1 MKNPFSRFFRARD
14 KPGAT
19 DSVSSAS
26 TFYFGS
32 SAAGKSVTASTAIQM
47 STVYACVRVIAETI
61 ASLPLHVYQNQGE
74 GSVKALDHPLYP
86 ILHDEPNSEMTSFVW
101 RETMLVHLLLWGNT
115 YCRIIRSGRNQI
127 LGLYPLLPDRMEVDR
142 DSAGMLTYTYSANGG
157 QTVKLRS
164 EDVLHIPGLGFVRNA
179 LQVGTLSE
187 GGYTVPDEFEH
198 QLIQGLEDENIMRGL
213 VHNITTS
220 SGDRKIP
227 LVTARGSASW
237 VEEEAAIPESDGTF
251 GQVTL
256 GAHKVGCMIRVSEEL
271 LHDSAFDLAAYIAGE
286 FARRV
291 GAAEEEAI
299 LTGSG
304 THKPTGLLH
313 DSLGAELGVTAAS
326 AVAITADE
334 LIDLQHSVKSG
345 YRRKGLWIMN
355 DATLKLLRKLK
366 DGQGNFIWQL
376 GLLAG
381 QPDTLLNQKV
391 MISNCMPLPAAGSKA
406 ILYGDLSY
414 YWLADREGRTLQRLD
429 ELYAAQDQVGFKIT
443 QRVDGRLLL
452 RESVKCLQMKAA

>member
-1 MKNPFSRFFRARD
+1 M
-14 KPGAT
+14 G
-19 DSVSSAS
+19 
-26 TFYFGS
+26 
-32 SAAGKSVTASTAIQM
+32 
-47 STVYACVRVIAETI
+47 TI
-61 ASLPLHVYQNQGE
+61 
-74 GSVKALDHPLYP
+74 
-86 ILHDEPNSEMTSFVW
+86 
-101 RETMLVHLLLWGNT
+101 
-115 YCRIIRSGRNQI
+115 
-127 LGLYPLLPDRMEVDR
+127 DRMERAEQLDR
-142 DSAGMLTYTYSANGG
+142 EMNERVSPNLASRPMRTQETLCGIASTEYRNAFWKHMRDIDR
-157 QTVKLRS
+157 RS
-164 EDVLHIPGLGFVRNA
+164 PEVRNA

-198 QLIQGLEDENIMRGL
+198 QLIQWLEDENIMRGL
-213 VHNITTS
+213 VHKITTS

-237 VEEEAAIPESDGTF
+237 IEEEATIPESDDTF

-256 GAHKVGCMIRVSEEL
+256 GAHKVGCMIRISEEL

-313 DSLGAELGVTAAS
+313 DSLGAEPGVTAAS

-391 MISNCMPLPAAGSKA
+391 MISNYMPLPAAGNKA

-414 YWLADREGRTLQRLD
+414 CWLADREGRSLQRLD

-452 RESVKCLQMKAA
+452 REAVKCLQMKAA